1 MKKFL
6 IELWHAIF
14 RVKILYL
21 WALCLFI
28 AVPMRFINCEIFR
41 ILSRISGVLCVI
53 YYLPLAFDWIKKM
66 RNKQ

>member
-1 MKKFL
+1 MKIFL
-6 IELWHAIF
+6 IELRNASF
-14 RVKILYL
+14 RVKIYYL

-28 AVPMRFINCEIFR
+28 AVPMLFINFEICR
-41 ILSRISGVLCVI
+41 ILSRISGVLCAM

>member
-6 IELWHAIF
+6 IELWRASF

-28 AVPMRFINCEIFR
+28 AVPMIFINFETYR
-41 ILSRISGVLCVI
+41 ILSRISGVLCVM

-66 RNKQ
+66 RNK